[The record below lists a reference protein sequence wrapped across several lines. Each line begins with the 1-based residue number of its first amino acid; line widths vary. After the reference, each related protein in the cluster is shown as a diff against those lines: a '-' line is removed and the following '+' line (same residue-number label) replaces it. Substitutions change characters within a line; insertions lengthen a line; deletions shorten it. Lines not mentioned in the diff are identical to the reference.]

1 MSLVV
6 TGATGHLGR
15 LVVEALL
22 NRGVPAERVVA
33 TGRDTTKV
41 ADLAERGVTVRAV
54 DFEDPV
60 SLRAAFDGAER
71 VLLVSS
77 SEVGR
82 RTEQHRNAIEA
93 AQGADVELLA
103 YTSIANA
110 DRSGM
115 RLAAEHQDT
124 EKILRDARVPVTVLR
139 NGWYLENYTDQ
150 LPVYLEHG
158 AVFGSAGDGRVS
170 AASRAD
176 YAAAAAAVLAG
187 DGHAGK
193 VYELGADQ
201 AFTLSEL
208 ATEVGR
214 AAGKN
219 VEYRDLPVDEYAR
232 VLADAGLP
240 EEFAAV
246 LADSDAG
253 IARGELEVS
262 GDDLRTLL
270 GRAPTS
276 LADAVAAAV
285 RYV

>member
-22 NRGVPAERVVA
+22 DAGVPAERIVA
-33 TGRDTTKV
+33 AGRDTAKI
-41 ADLAERGVTVRAV
+41 ADFAERGVTVRAI
-54 DFEDPV
+54 DYEDPA
-60 SLRAAFDGAER
+60 SLRAAFVGAER

-82 RTEQHRNAIEA
+82 RTEQHRNVIEA
-93 AQGADVELLA
+93 AQHVELLA

-110 DRSGM
+110 DRSGL
-115 RLAAEHQDT
+115 RLAEEHLET
-124 EKILRDARVPVTVLR
+124 EKLLADARVPVTVLR

-150 LPVYLEHG
+150 LPTYVEHG

-170 AASRAD
+170 AATRAD
-176 YAAAAAAVLAG
+176 YAAAAAAVLTG

-193 VYELGADQ
+193 VCELGGES
-201 AFTLSEL
+201 FTMSEL
-208 ATEVGR
+208 AAEVSR
-214 AAGKN
+214 ATGTS
-219 VEYRDLPVDEYAR
+219 VEYRDLPADEYAR
-232 VLADAGLP
+232 VLAGAGVP
-240 EEFAAV
+240 EEFAAI
-246 LADSDAG
+246 LADSDVG
-253 IARGELEVS
+253 IARGDLAVTS
-262 GDDLRTLL
+262 DDLRTLI

-285 RYV
+285 R